1 MINASYTPVF
11 KDERFSMPNLDATSQ
26 TLKLTINF
34 KWLLMISYADYQ
46 ENQTDSPFLI
56 QLPIHQTPYS
66 YTYPP
71 PKKNPLPPPPPRY
84 FYYAYLSIKPIQ
96 TPYIHN
102 VTCVGE
108 PLILWLF
115 IWF

>member
-1 MINASYTPVF
+1 MKTHQETFIALFGFFLKKNLQEESPSDLMINASYTPVF

-56 QLPIHQTPYS
+56 QLPIHQTPYP

-71 PKKNPLPPPPPRY
+71 P
-84 FYYAYLSIKPIQ
+84 
-96 TPYIHN
+96 
-102 VTCVGE
+102 
-108 PLILWLF
+108 
-115 IWF
+115 